1 MVYDMNIRIAMG
13 YVYVELHQDSCFN
26 TWCALMDVDA
36 PSNVLLRSAVDFP
49 GSETSFSW
57 C

>member
-1 MVYDMNIRIAMG
+1 MVYDTNIGIAMG

-36 PSNVLLRSAVDFP
+36 PSDVLLIAASTFQY
-49 GSETSFSW
+49 
-57 C
+57 